1 MNEVIIQEKNQVTDK
16 SKYRLLFLGL
26 LFDFIGTLSF
36 TIPLIGEFSDIIWAP
51 ISALLLKSMYKGKI
65 GTVGGI
71 FAFIEEAL
79 PGLDFIPTFTLTWF
93 YTYVLKKN

>member
-1 MNEVIIQEKNQVTDK
+1 
-16 SKYRLLFLGL
+16 
-26 LFDFIGTLSF
+26 
-36 TIPLIGEFSDIIWAP
+36 
-51 ISALLLKSMYKGKI
+51 MYKGKI